1 MSIRRLAPAALAVL
15 ALAVPAFAA
24 ENYTIDDVH
33 SQVVFKINHAGFS
46 NNYGVFKTIAG
57 SFTMDGAN
65 SKVEVTIKAD
75 SVDTFN
81 GKRNSHINGPDFFNT
96 KEFPTITFKS
106 KSVKSTGEKT
116 MDVMGDLTFLGV
128 TKPVTIKVTQ
138 IGSGKGMQGEW
149 RSGFEGM
156 FTIKRTD
163 FGNKTYVEGGG
174 LGDEVHLM
182 VNIEGVRN

>member
-1 MSIRRLAPAALAVL
+1 MNIRRLAPAALAVL

-24 ENYTIDDVH
+24 ENYTVDGVH
-33 SQVVFKINHAGFS
+33 SQVVFKISHMGVS
-46 NNYGVFKTIAG
+46 NNYGVFKDIAG
-57 SFTMDGAN
+57 TFTMDGAN
-65 SKVEVTIKAD
+65 SKIEVTIKAD

-81 GKRNSHINGPDFFNT
+81 AKRDSHIKSPDFFNT
-96 KEFPTITFKS
+96 KEFPSITFKS

-116 MDVMGDLTFLGV
+116 MDVSGDLTFLGV

-138 IGSGKGMQGEW
+138 VGSGKGMQGEW
-149 RSGFEGM
+149 RSGFEGT

-174 LGDEVHLM
+174 LGDDVSVM
-182 VNIEGVRN
+182 VNIEGIRG